1 MTLKLLLFNIDQWLL
16 GYPVI
21 SVIVVVVR
29 SPADEEENH
38 GEDQEDDEDGAGVD
52 VDGEDGQTC
61 QWSRYWGGREGGLT
75 IL

>member
-1 MTLKLLLFNIDQWLL
+1 MFCLPLIMLR

-38 GEDQEDDEDGAGVD
+38 GENQEDDEDGAGVD
-52 VDGEDGQTC
+52 VDGEDGETR
-61 QWSRYWGGREGGLT
+61 QWSRYCGGGWLQ
-75 IL
+75 L